1 MLARDMVGH
10 DVRTQS
16 LRREKKIGNVILSGK
31 GMTLE
36 PHFRNVSFEV
46 HAGEVLGFTGL
57 LGDGRS
63 ELFQAVFGA
72 IHGASGTVE
81 VEGKPVHI
89 RTTGRRSRPASA
101 MCRATARKTASS
113 RI

>member
-1 MLARDMVGH
+1 
-10 DVRTQS
+10 
-16 LRREKKIGNVILSGK
+16 
-31 GMTLE
+31 MTLE

-63 ELFQAVFGA
+63 ELFQTVFGA

-81 VEGKPVHI
+81 VEGKPVRI
-89 RTTGRRSRPASA
+89 RTTGQALKAGVGYVPRNRKENGIIKDMSILENGTVVTWPRGSKIG
-101 MCRATARKTASS
+101 RAHV
-113 RI
+113 